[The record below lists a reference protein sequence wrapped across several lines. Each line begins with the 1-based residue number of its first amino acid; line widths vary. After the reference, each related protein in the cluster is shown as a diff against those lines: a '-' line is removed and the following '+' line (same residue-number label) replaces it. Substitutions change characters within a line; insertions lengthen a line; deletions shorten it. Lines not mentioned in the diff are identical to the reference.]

1 MASTSLASK
10 LRVRAEMLARV
21 RHFFAER
28 KVLEVDTPLLSHAA
42 PIATHIEI
50 MTIGF
55 QNGKKGYLHSSP
67 EYAMKRLIA
76 QGSGDIYQLSHV
88 FREGEIGQ
96 RHNPEFTMIE
106 WYRVGML
113 YDDLIQETLDLIRLF
128 ILETSA
134 TTYTYAEAFEKFGGL
149 DYRTASATDLQ
160 KIAAEHNL
168 SHDPTWDKE
177 TFLHFLMGF
186 LIEPQFKGLCV
197 LKEYPASQ
205 AALAQTLTKNGDP
218 IAERFEV
225 YYNGMELANG
235 FHELTDPIE
244 QRRRFV
250 EDNHERT
257 RRGKP
262 LLPIDENFLT
272 ALESGLPDCCGV
284 AVGFDRLLMLQ
295 QHKTSIEDV
304 LPFSW
309 ELS

>member
-1 MASTSLASK
+1 MASTSLAS
-10 LRVRAEMLARV
+10 RAEMLARV
-21 RHFFAER
+21 RQFFAER
-28 KVLEVDTPLLSHAA
+28 SVMEVDTPLLSHAA

-50 MTIGF
+50 MTIHF
-55 QNGKKGYLHSSP
+55 QNGQKGYLHSSP

-88 FREGEIGQ
+88 FRDGEIGE

-106 WYRVGML
+106 WYRVGMP
-113 YDDLIQETLDLIRLF
+113 YHDLIQETLDLIHLF
-128 ILETSA
+128 IPETTIS
-134 TTYTYAEAFEKFGGL
+134 TYTYAEAFKKFAGI
-149 DYRTASATDLQ
+149 DYRTASAQDLQ
-160 KIAAEHNL
+160 KIAAKHNL
-168 SHDPTWDKE
+168 SHDPSWDKE

-186 LIEPQFKGLCV
+186 LIEPQFTGLCI

-205 AALAQTLTKNGDP
+205 AALAQTLFKNGDH
-218 IAERFEV
+218 IAERFEI

-244 QRRRFV
+244 QRQRFI
-250 EDNHERT
+250 EDNRERA

-262 LLPIDENFLT
+262 LLPLDENFLA
-272 ALESGLPDCCGV
+272 ALETGLPDCCGV

-295 QHKTSIEDV
+295 QKKTSINEV

>member
-1 MASTSLASK
+1 
-10 LRVRAEMLARV
+10 MLARV
-21 RHFFAER
+21 RQFFAER
-28 KVLEVDTPLLSHAA
+28 SVMEVDTPLLSHAA

-50 MTIGF
+50 MTIHF
-55 QNGKKGYLHSSP
+55 QNGQKGYLHSSP

-88 FREGEIGQ
+88 FRDGEIGE

-106 WYRVGML
+106 WYRVGMT
-113 YDDLIQETLDLIRLF
+113 YDNLIQETLDLIHLF
-128 ILETSA
+128 IPETTIS
-134 TTYTYAEAFEKFGGL
+134 TYTYAEAFEKFAGI
-149 DYRTASATDLQ
+149 DYRTASAHDLQ
-160 KIAAEHNL
+160 KIAVKHNL
-168 SHDPTWDKE
+168 SHDPSWDKE

-186 LIEPQFKGLCV
+186 LIEPQFNGLCI

-205 AALAQTLTKNGDP
+205 AALAQTLFKNGDH
-218 IAERFEV
+218 IAERFEI

-235 FHELTDPIE
+235 FHELTDPVE
-244 QRRRFV
+244 QRQRFI
-250 EDNHERT
+250 EDNRERA

-262 LLPIDENFLT
+262 LLPLDENFLA
-272 ALESGLPDCCGV
+272 ALETGLPDCCGV

-295 QHKTSIEDV
+295 QKKTSINEV

>member
-1 MASTSLASK
+1 
-10 LRVRAEMLARV
+10 MLARV
-21 RHFFAER
+21 RQFFAER
-28 KVLEVDTPLLSHAA
+28 SVMEVDTPLLSHAA

-50 MTIGF
+50 MTIHF

-76 QGSGDIYQLSHV
+76 QGSGDIFQLSHV
-88 FREGEIGQ
+88 FRDGEIGE

-106 WYRVGML
+106 WYRVGMP
-113 YDDLIQETLDLIRLF
+113 YDNLIQETLDLIRLF
-128 ILETSA
+128 ISESSIS
-134 TTYTYAEAFEKFGGL
+134 TYTYAEAFEKFAEI
-149 DYRTASATDLQ
+149 DYKTASSRDLQ
-160 KIAAEHNL
+160 QIAAKHNL
-168 SHDPTWDKE
+168 SHDPAWDKE

-205 AALAQTLTKNGDP
+205 AALAKTVVKNGDH
-218 IAERFEV
+218 IAERFEI

-244 QRRRFV
+244 QRKRFV
-250 EDNHERT
+250 EDNRERA

-262 LLPIDENFLT
+262 VLPIDENFLA
-272 ALESGLPDCCGV
+272 ALVNGLPDCCGV

-295 QHKTSIEDV
+295 QHKKSINDV